1 MLIPT
6 LSITP
11 TPDPSTAELARDA
24 TQIINTWNNLGPFMA
39 VLGIVALA
47 LIIMLLSQRSNS
59 NSQDKTMSVLTTTLA
74 HRDAEIIEL
83 KNDAKAFQKLHI
95 ESLEAIAEQGNRS
108 NDISAEA
115 NKILKA
121 QLERGNERDASQKQ
135 LADDF
140 HVMLTTGSI
149 PVQEILTRVR
159 SMMEVLTRI
168 DTRTADWNAIVQTVT
183 PLMIE
188 LGALRTEAKKHST
201 QPIPA
206 IDPPNNGE
214 ATPQ

>member
-74 HRDAEIIEL
+74 HRDAEIVEL
-83 KNDAKAFQKLHI
+83 KTDAKNFQKLHI
-95 ESLEAIAEQGNRS
+95 DSLTAIAEQGNRS

-115 NKILKA
+115 NRILQA
-121 QLERGNERDASQKQ
+121 QLERGNERDISQKQ

-140 HVMLTTGSI
+140 HVMLTSGSI
-149 PVQEILTRVR
+149 PVQEILARVR
-159 SMMEVLTRI
+159 TMADMLTRI
-168 DTRTADWNAIVQTVT
+168 DTRTADWNTVMQVIQ
-183 PLMIE
+183 PLMVE
-188 LGALRTEAKKHST
+188 LGALRVEAKKHST

-206 IDPPNNGE
+206 IDPPNNEE